1 MRRIIGEC
9 GGNWQAESNGLTN
22 YRWLL
27 SRIDRWR
34 YPDNKVILV
43 TFNYDYMLEMALQ
56 GHTTSIV
63 FNEIG
68 EYIAR
73 DDYKVIRPHGA
84 VTWGQYFQEHAT
96 TEGSERYIIEHAAD
110 LHLSS
115 EFLINQN
122 AVVNGRLVSPALAI
136 PVEGKSDFAC
146 PPEHITTLV
155 HGMKDVT
162 HVLIVGWRASEGR
175 FLDNLKE
182 GGLADKRIL
191 IVANDQKDAEKTK
204 ENLVGTRSITHPDFV
219 TCSPRPGFSAF
230 LEDDDLEAFL
240 RL

>member
-1 MRRIIGEC
+1 
-9 GGNWQAESNGLTN
+9 
-22 YRWLL
+22 
-27 SRIDRWR
+27 
-34 YPDNKVILV
+34 
-43 TFNYDYMLEMALQ
+43 
-56 GHTTSIV
+56 
-63 FNEIG
+63 
-68 EYIAR
+68 
-73 DDYKVIRPHGA
+73 
-84 VTWGQYFQEHAT
+84 
-96 TEGSERYIIEHAAD
+96 
-110 LHLSS
+110 
-115 EFLINQN
+115 
-122 AVVNGRLVSPALAI
+122 
-136 PVEGKSDFAC
+136 
-146 PPEHITTLV
+146 
-155 HGMKDVT
+155 MKDVT